1 MTIEKQHHFTGVEIV
16 CITGITEKDF
26 SININLKDLS
36 AYLDLAL
43 TQKYASNITTLQTS
57 RIQIVR
63 QAEPSAD
70 WSLVRP
76 SSSPL
81 LKGIEALEQHP
92 DLRGED
98 PVIGLLDTIDDQARK
113 VGIDGVLETAHDG
126 VEERGGGRRGVSGVA
141 RRILQGCGG
150 APALA
155 PRRGTAPAIVEVGRG
170 RLERPERRNG
180 GVRRVNLH
188 GSPQGG
194 ALGVLDGDGVVP
206 AARGGSSSFRP
217 ARQPARGGRRWL
229 RSARQRWMDWDW
241 IQWGSLLQHREEP
254 VQRRSGPNPPD
265 QRPDDGPGRGLHG
278 PPHGQRRASL
288 TRSLWLRRWHDQAG
302 DELAPAVGPVSAPDQ
317 GGLDLGE
324 RGSRSRPDRRR
335 RR

>member
-26 SININLKDLS
+26 KININLKDLS

-43 TQKYASNITTLQTS
+43 TQKYASNVTTLQTS

-92 DLRGED
+92 DLRRED

-126 VEERGGGRRGVSGVA
+126 VEERGGDEEGSRASPEGSCRDAAV
-141 RRILQGCGG
+141 
-150 APALA
+150 
-155 PRRGTAPAIVEVGRG
+155 PRRSPHDAAPPPRSSRSAVAGWSDQRGGTAGYD
-170 RLERPERRNG
+170 
-180 GVRRVNLH
+180 
-188 GSPQGG
+188 GSIFT
-194 ALGVLDGDGVVP
+194 VP
-206 AARGGSSSFRP
+206 
-217 ARQPARGGRRWL
+217 L
-229 RSARQRWMDWDW
+229 R
-241 IQWGSLLQHREEP
+241 
-254 VQRRSGPNPPD
+254 
-265 QRPDDGPGRGLHG
+265 
-278 PPHGQRRASL
+278 
-288 TRSLWLRRWHDQAG
+288 
-302 DELAPAVGPVSAPDQ
+302 VGPLECLTAT
-317 GGLDLGE
+317 E
-324 RGSRSRPDRRR
+324 
-335 RR
+335 